1 MSAPTEQFA
10 DFAKRGQDLV
20 TESVRSWTDT
30 VQGLA
35 GQFTGGSRPQLPDA
49 GVTVDRVFDFYEQL
63 LGHQR
68 ELARTVVGAGTSVV
82 DQLTEQASRAAE
94 AVTEHT
100 AAGTEKVAETAQKST
115 RTARPSSK

>member
-94 AVTEHT
+94 AVTEHA